1 MTAGVN
7 KAAGSLAARPGRNA
21 PSQAL
26 NSSGASSTAISSA
39 SASAGDRKSCP
50 DGSQL
55 PG

>member
-1 MTAGVN
+1 MAGVN
-7 KAAGSLAARPGRNA
+7 SDAGLPAARPGRNA
-21 PSQAL
+21 RSHPA
-26 NSSGASSTAISSA
+26 NSSAGSRQAISSA